1 MNREKLIYTSF
12 IGSFILSIIGSLMK
26 IMHWENASFVLGIGI
41 FALAV
46 FVFAALYEIFQS
58 NRIKTNE
65 KIMWLVGFFAL
76 GWFAGFI
83 YLLLGRK
90 RIVPNQNYTL
100 KRTL

>member
-1 MNREKLIYTSF
+1 MNREKLIYASF
-12 IGSFILSIIGSLMK
+12 AASFILSTIGALMN

-58 NRIKTNE
+58 SRIKTNE
-65 KIMWLVGFFAL
+65 KIMWLVGFLAL
-76 GWFAGFI
+76 GWFAGLV

-90 RIVPNQNYTL
+90 RVVTNRDFKLKQTL
-100 KRTL
+100 